1 MSAIQKRGAEK
12 ALLMATL
19 KLFHALITL
28 AGFVFVWIF
37 FRWEYMD
44 RLNPNANCMI
54 GLVYTV
60 VLILLLRTY
69 NVYDIAYARTTDNV
83 IGQIFSD
90 FISLGIVYIMG
101 SILSGGLMNP
111 LYLLGLGVVQCLWDM
126 LWSKTAK
133 TVYHRIYKRRR
144 TVVVYRNED
153 DLKRVAEIRYLE
165 HKFIIEKYLED
176 PKDDFKT
183 LERELD
189 GCQAVIVAGVNASL
203 RNGIAKYC
211 IEKGIMG
218 YFAPHVGDVIMQ
230 GAQHLSSFSVPI
242 MRVRRASKSPYYLFA
257 KRVFDILVSFLA
269 IVLLSP
275 VYIATALAVK
285 LYDRGPVFYKQVR
298 LTKDGREFK
307 ILKFRSMR
315 TDAEKD
321 GVARLASE
329 HDDRITPVGR
339 FIRACRLDELPQF
352 FNIFA
357 GDMSIVGPR
366 PERPEIAVQYE
377 EQMPAFSL
385 RLQVKAGLTGF
396 AQVYGKY
403 NTTPYDKLQ
412 MDLMY
417 INKMSVSEDI
427 RLIFATLRI
436 LFMPDSTEGIDEGST
451 TALGEKRPKPKQNP
465 TEMRFPR

>member
-1 MSAIQKRGAEK
+1 MGKKMSAIQKRGAKK

-19 KLFHALITL
+19 KLFHALFTL
-28 AGFVFVWIF
+28 ASFAFVWIF
-37 FRWEYMD
+37 FHGAYLD
-44 RLNPNANCMI
+44 RFDSNANFVIC
-54 GLVYTV
+54 LVYTV
-60 VLILLLRTY
+60 VLILLFRTY
-69 NVYDIAYARTTDNV
+69 NVYDVGYARTTDNV

-90 FISLGIVYIMG
+90 FISLGIVYVIG

-126 LWSKTAK
+126 MWSKTAK
-133 TVYHRIYKRRR
+133 SVYHRIYKQRK

-165 HKFIIEKYLED
+165 HKFKIEKYLEN
-176 PKDDFKT
+176 PEDDFKT

-189 GCQAVIVAGVNASL
+189 GYQAVIVAGVNASL

-211 IEKGIMG
+211 IEKGVVG

-257 KRVFDILVSFLA
+257 KRVCDIAVSFLA

-275 VYIATALAVK
+275 VYLLTALAVK

-329 HDDRITPVGR
+329 NDDRITPVGK

-352 FNIFA
+352 FNIFI

-403 NTTPYDKLQ
+403 NTSPYDKLQ

-427 RLIFATLRI
+427 RLMFATLRI

-451 TALGEKRPKPKQNP
+451 TALKEKV
-465 TEMRFPR
+465 TEGAAVNK

>member
-1 MSAIQKRGAEK
+1 
-12 ALLMATL
+12 MATL
-19 KLFHALITL
+19 KLFHALFTL
-28 AGFVFVWIF
+28 ASFAFVWIF
-37 FRWEYMD
+37 FHREYLD
-44 RLNPNANCMI
+44 RFDPNANCMI

-69 NVYDIAYARTTDNV
+69 NVYDVAYARTTDNV

-111 LYLLGLGVVQCLWDM
+111 LFLLGLGVVQCLWDM
-126 LWSKTAK
+126 IWSKTAK
-133 TVYHRIYKRRR
+133 TVYHRIYKRRK

-165 HKFIIEKYLED
+165 HKFIIEKYLEN
-176 PKDDFKT
+176 PKDFKT
-183 LERELD
+183 LEGELD
-189 GCQAVIVAGVNASL
+189 GYQAVIVAGVNATL

-275 VYIATALAVK
+275 LYLITALAVK

-329 HDDRITPVGR
+329 HDDRITPVGK

-417 INKMSVSEDI
+417 INKMSISEDI

-436 LFMPDSTEGIDEGST
+436 LFMPDSTAGINEGST
-451 TALGEKRPKPKQNP
+451 TALTEKAPDAETKTDENTGTSINK
-465 TEMRFPR
+465 